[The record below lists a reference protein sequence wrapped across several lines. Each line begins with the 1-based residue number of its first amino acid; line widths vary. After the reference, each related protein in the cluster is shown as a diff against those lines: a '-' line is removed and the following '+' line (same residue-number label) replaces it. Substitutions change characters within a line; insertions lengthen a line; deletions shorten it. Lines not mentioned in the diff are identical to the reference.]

1 MRNAPSPGE
10 GLGTHPAKARDPL
23 SELGW
28 MERVAYRTADFFAR
42 HLRGPV
48 YLWNISFVA
57 TVARI
62 AVGRRLHIE
71 GLERLEGFDRKS
83 RLVLVANHRSFFDFF
98 TIAFVLATRAKLP
111 RRFFFPVR
119 STFFYENPLG
129 MFINLLMSGMSMFPP
144 ILRDP
149 RRARFNHFAVERTL
163 ELLSVPGTMVGV
175 HPEGTRNKGPDPY
188 RFLKARTGA
197 GKIVL
202 EAHPASVV
210 PIFIHGLTNSLVE
223 EVRRN
228 LFSPRA
234 HPIYVIFGDPID
246 FGDLRGEKPRPAVQK
261 RAAERCLEAIGRL
274 AEIERRIRSEEARGG
289 IDDAGDGC
297 R

>member
-1 MRNAPSPGE
+1 MSEVPVQQEAGGERPG
-10 GLGTHPAKARDPL
+10 ASRDPL
-23 SELGW
+23 AELTV
-28 MERVAYRTADFFAR
+28 MERIAYHTADFFAR
-42 HLRGPV
+42 RLRGPV
-48 YLWNISFVA
+48 YLWNITFVA
-57 TVARI
+57 TVARL
-62 AVGRRLHIE
+62 AVGRRLRIV
-71 GLERLEGFDRKS
+71 GLRTFDAFDRKS

-149 RRARFNHFAVERTL
+149 RRARFNRFAVERTL
-163 ELLSVPGTMVGV
+163 ELLSVPGTMVGI

-188 RFLKARTGA
+188 RFLKARTGTGRIA
-197 GKIVL
+197 L
-202 EAHPASVV
+202 EAHPAPVV
-210 PIFIHGLTNSLVE
+210 PVFIHGLTNSLVE

-234 HPIYVIFGDPID
+234 HPIYVVFGDPID
-246 FGDLRGEKPRPAVQK
+246 FEDLRGEKPRPAVQK
-261 RAAERCLEAIGRL
+261 KAAERCLKAIARL
-274 AEIERRIRSEEARGG
+274 AEIERRIRSEEAPDGASESGG
-289 IDDAGDGC
+289 E
-297 R
+297 RP